1 MLDHAIQFFK
11 AGGWVMYP
19 LLIMSILSVTVILE
33 RIMFWVLGSQRR
45 GSARLGE
52 LLEAIESASPSQ
64 IESLVKGDR
73 TLEGQLVL
81 RAYTGTSKSDTIL
94 IGYVEQMRVTI
105 ERFAPTLGTIIAAAP
120 LLGILGTVTGII
132 QSFDLLG
139 EAASVSDPAIVAGG
153 IAEALYTTAFGLSIA
168 LITLFPHVYFKNCA
182 DRALG
187 RLELLAGSIADS
199 SNKNE

>member
-1 MLDHAIQFFK
+1 MLDQVIQFFL

-19 LLIMSILSVTVILE
+19 LLLLSLISLTLIFE
-33 RIMFWVLGSQRR
+33 RSMFWVFGRQRR
-45 GSARLGE
+45 GAHRMHAYIALLAQGESDQARSE
-52 LLEAIESASPSQ
+52 SERDQTLEGVLVQRSLRSTPVNESLMIGQ
-64 IESLVKGDR
+64 IESLRPV
-73 TLEGQLVL
+73 
-81 RAYTGTSKSDTIL
+81 
-94 IGYVEQMRVTI
+94 I

-139 EAASVSDPAIVAGG
+139 EAASVSDPSVVAGG

-168 LITLFPHVYFKNCA
+168 LITLFPHVYFKACA

-187 RLELLAGSIADS
+187 RLETLAGALLDRPDS
-199 SNKNE
+199 A